1 MGANLENHVMKFV
14 LNDGGRAEAGYK
26 GDAGDCVTRSVSI
39 ATGIPYQQVY
49 DSLYELAR
57 KHGSEKRDKVARR
70 IRAKNDASPR
80 NGMWKQIYRP
90 YLESIGWKWV
100 PTMKIGTGCK
110 VHLRADELPEGRL
123 IVSVSKHMT
132 AVIDG
137 VIHDTH
143 DPSRGGT
150 RCVYGYFIKE

>member
-1 MGANLENHVMKFV
+1 MFHSYIYD
-14 LNDGGRAEAGYK
+14 DGGRSLCGYK
-26 GDAGDCVTRSVSI
+26 GSAGDCVTRSIAI
-39 ATGIPYQQVY
+39 ATEKPYSEVY
-49 DSLYELAR
+49 DDLFRLAKAYGAER
-57 KHGSEKRDKVARR
+57 RDKVARR
-70 IRAKNDASPR
+70 IRGKNDASPR

-90 YLESIGWKWV
+90 YLESLGWKWV

-110 VHLRADELPEGRL
+110 VHLNEKELPSGRL
-123 IVSVSKHMT
+123 IVSVSKHLT

-150 RCVYGYFIKE
+150 RCIYGYFIKA